1 MNRKARFYSSDNA
14 HYIRITLKQLISDV
28 QFRIQGRLIDEKFFV
43 KKIAQITGNVSFLIR
58 LVYQTRTRRRMYEVG
73 YNQFLSVDR
82 TGATWPIDQSGSLIC
97 RSPPSEIFPRN
108 RAGSPVQTSRRKRTR
123 HTRWRV
129 HFAACN
135 CTAIT
140 ATRSS
145 VWLAVSLSHTLARN
159 RSNRHVPAKL
169 ARVRFSFTTSISGA
183 IDFPPLS
190 FFLFVVALS
199 AIMDR
204 RDVVDWNSRHSRS

>member
-1 MNRKARFYSSDNA
+1 MKQESEILFIRQCALYAHYFKAIDFYSSF
-14 HYIRITLKQLISDV
+14 YIFLNTDV
-28 QFRIQGRLIDEKFFV
+28 QFRIQGRLIDEKFFI
-43 KKIAQITGNVSFLIR
+43 KKITQITGNVTFLIR
-58 LVYQTRTRRRMYEVG
+58 LVYQTRTRRRMYKSDTTSS
-73 YNQFLSVDR
+73 FSVDR
-82 TGATWPIDQSGSLIC
+82 TGATWAIDQSGSLIC

-145 VWLAVSLSHTLARN
+145 V
-159 RSNRHVPAKL
+159 
-169 ARVRFSFTTSISGA
+169 
-183 IDFPPLS
+183 
-190 FFLFVVALS
+190 
-199 AIMDR
+199 
-204 RDVVDWNSRHSRS
+204 